1 MKQYT
6 TPDQT
11 AKLIELGL
19 PKPKMAAPALK
30 WVDGEPTFE
39 PQYTIGELIEMLP
52 RIVEYKGFYYGL
64 KITTDT
70 TYCWDVTYEPCPY
83 EKGNPKFLPIY
94 TAGSCLIDELYETLL
109 TLVEMKSE
117 FTDVGGQIEHNG
129 EEELSD
135 VFKIKE
141 EGVI

>member
-6 TPDQT
+6 SPEQT

-39 PQYTIGELIEMLP
+39 PQYTIGELLS
-52 RIVEYKGFYYGL
+52 
-64 KITTDT
+64 
-70 TYCWDVTYEPCPY
+70 
-83 EKGNPKFLPIY
+83 FLPPKIWDDYAQIY
-94 TAGSCLIDELYETLL
+94 WELCIDWDIIGNVWRVVYFHKAMMRCYGKELIDALFNMVLRL
-109 TLVEMKSE
+109 
-117 FTDVGGQIEHNG
+117 
-129 EEELSD
+129 
-135 VFKIKE
+135 KE

>member
-1 MKQYT
+1 MLDEAGNNWYNERDKTMKQYT
-6 TPDQT
+6 TPEQT

-52 RIVEYKGFYYGL
+52 QTINVFYELSMMSSPTGWWVMYGL
-64 KITTDT
+64 IGDGDM
-70 TYCWDVTYEPCPY
+70 WSIEYEVY
-83 EKGNPKFLPIY
+83 RSE
-94 TAGSCLIDELYETLL
+94 LIDALYAMVVKL
-109 TLVEMKSE
+109 
-117 FTDVGGQIEHNG
+117 
-129 EEELSD
+129 
-135 VFKIKE
+135 KE

>member
-6 TPDQT
+6 TPEQT

-19 PKPKMAAPALK
+19 EKPKMAAPALK

-52 RIVEYKGFYYGL
+52 NYANIWDTRNIETKEREWNVGF
-64 KITTDT
+64 IFSPHTRRA
-70 TYCWDVTYEPCPY
+70 E
-83 EKGNPKFLPIY
+83 
-94 TAGSCLIDELYETLL
+94 LIDALF
-109 TLVEMKSE
+109 EMVVK
-117 FTDVGGQIEHNG
+117 
-129 EEELSD
+129 L
-135 VFKIKE
+135 KE